1 MSMKLSG
8 GMRAGSPLNRWVIV
22 CVLFISLVFVSCKDE
37 NSVEATNRN
46 YSEQIKKVIDA
57 ALDSIKKKN
66 PAFPGG
72 LAMKVIY
79 PGGEVFYQTGFTNAV
94 TSATHFRA
102 ASNTKTL
109 TSTAVLLLH
118 QRGKLDIN
126 AKITDTIPGTSATYV
141 PNDQNYAIPFKNEIT
156 ILHLLQH
163 RAGVFDISNDPIPDT
178 ISAPVPYKGGWY
190 SEYVNAQNPNHTYT
204 FDELLGVVAAT
215 GLYYFRPGTD
225 YHYSN
230 TGYSMLGKII
240 ERVSGKSYG
249 DFIMDEVIK
258 PMGMT
263 SSSMPSLGT
272 DNTLPV
278 PFAPGFVQ
286 TEGGI
291 RNATISNI
299 SLNVAEGNLIT
310 TIDDLALFI
319 RKLIRGEGVLQPNIL
334 YNTMLNVQPTK
345 PGGASRYGCGV
356 QEVNLLGYGHTGA
369 HEGYLSEM
377 IHDPVTDVTLIMYT
391 NGWDLRDYLNSIIVT
406 MNQMQDALYKVKR
419 IVLTK

>member
-1 MSMKLSG
+1 MKQSTG
-8 GMRAGSPLNRWVIV
+8 WRAGNALKWRGAAIV
-22 CVLFISLVFVSCKDE
+22 LLTSLFLVSCQNE
-37 NSVEATNRN
+37 NSVEAVNRN
-46 YSEQIKKVIDA
+46 YSGQIKQVIDA
-57 ALDSIKKKN
+57 TLDTIKKKN

-126 AKITDTIPGTSATYV
+126 AKITDTIPGTSMPYV
-141 PNDQNYAIPFKNEIT
+141 PNDQNYAIPFKNQIT
-156 ILHLLQH
+156 ILQLLQH

-240 ERVSGKSYG
+240 ERVSGRSYG

-278 PFAPGFVQ
+278 PFAPGYVQ